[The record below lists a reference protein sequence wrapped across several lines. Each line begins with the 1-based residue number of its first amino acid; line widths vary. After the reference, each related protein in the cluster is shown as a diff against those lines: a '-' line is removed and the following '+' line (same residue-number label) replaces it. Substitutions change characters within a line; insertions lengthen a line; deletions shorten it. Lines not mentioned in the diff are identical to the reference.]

1 MCGIAGFLDWNAG
14 VPDQRLHA
22 TARRMGEALEHR
34 GPDDW
39 GTWCD
44 ESVAVALAHRR
55 LSILDLSSAGHQPM
69 VSADGRFVIS
79 YNGEIYNHLAVRDS
93 LEQAGAAPAW
103 RGHSDT
109 ETMLAAFVAWGVEAS
124 LPRLVGMFA
133 FAVWDRRERSLY
145 LVRDRIGEKP
155 LYYGWLHSTFAF
167 ASELKALR
175 KHPLWNGRIDR
186 DSLSLFMRHN
196 YIPAPYSIYSG
207 IGKLLPGCFLRLEWR
222 GREPLVRPYW
232 SARAAVEAGIEAPF
246 AGDAKAAAAQLDSA
260 LREAIAGQMIAD
272 VPLGAFL
279 SGGVDSSTVVALM
292 QAQSSRPVR
301 TFSIGFNEP
310 TFNEAE
316 HAKAVA
322 RHLGTDH
329 TELYVTPRQALDSIP
344 LLPALYDEPFADSS
358 QLPTFLVARLARQHV
373 TVALSGDGGDELFAG
388 YNRYLFGQALWRRQR
403 RLPSPLR
410 RAISSAITAV
420 PRARWNNV
428 LQLPLRA
435 MPARMQISNPGDKLH
450 KLADII
456 SLADREQVY
465 KRLVSHWDPPNALV
479 LGAREPPTA
488 LTDPA
493 RRCELDDFV
502 QLMMSL
508 DLVSYLPDDIL
519 VKVDRAAMGVSLETR
534 IPMLDHRVVEFA
546 WSLPQEFKLREG
558 QTKWILRQVLYR
570 YVPRE
575 LIERPKMGFGIPL
588 DSWLR
593 GPLRSWAESLLEEA
607 RLRREGFFDPVL
619 VRTKWQEHLNGGHDW
634 QYLLWDV
641 LVFQAWLEASAVAA
655 ADLVA

>member
-1 MCGIAGFLDWNAG
+1 MCGIAGFLDWKTG
-14 VPDQRLHA
+14 IPDHRLQA
-22 TARRMGEALEHR
+22 IARRMGEALEHR

-44 ESVAVALAHRR
+44 QAIAVALAHRR

-69 VSADGRFVIS
+69 LSSDGRFVIS
-79 YNGEIYNHLAVRDS
+79 YNGEIYNHLDVRDE

-103 RGHSDT
+103 RGRSDT
-109 ETMLAAFVAWGVEAS
+109 ETVLAAFMAWGVEAS

-133 FAVWDRRERSLY
+133 FAVWDRRQRSLY

-175 KHPLWNGRIDR
+175 QHPHWSGLINR

-196 YIPAPYSIYSG
+196 CVPAPYSIYSG
-207 IGKLLPGCFLRLEWR
+207 IDKLLPGCCLRLDSGAR
-222 GREPLVRPYW
+222 DPVVRPYW
-232 SARAAVEAGIEAPF
+232 TARAAVEAGTETPF
-246 AGDAKAAAAQLDSA
+246 AGDAKAAAAQLDRT

-301 TFSIGFNEP
+301 TFTIGFREP
-310 TFNEAE
+310 AFNEAE
-316 HAKAVA
+316 HAKRVA

-329 TELYVTPRQALDSIP
+329 AELYITPQQALDAIP
-344 LLPALYDEPFADSS
+344 LLPGLYDEPFADSS
-358 QLPTFLVARLARQHV
+358 QLPTFLLARMARQHV

-388 YNRYLFGQALWRRQR
+388 YNRYLIGQALWRRQSR
-403 RLPSPLR
+403 VPSPLR

-428 LQLPLRA
+428 LDLPLSA
-435 MPARMQISNPGDKLH
+435 MPGRMKIQNPGDKLH
-450 KLADII
+450 KLAEII
-456 SLADREQVY
+456 ALADREQVY
-465 KRLVSHWDPPNALV
+465 KRLVSHWDPPDALV
-479 LGAREPPTA
+479 LGAHEPMTA

-534 IPMLDHRVVEFA
+534 IPMLDHRVVELA
-546 WSLPQEFKLREG
+546 WSLPQELKLREG

-575 LIERPKMGFGIPL
+575 LIERPKMGFGVPL

-593 GPLRSWAESLLEEA
+593 GPLRSWAESLLEEG
-607 RLRREGFFDPVL
+607 RLRREGFFEPAL
-619 VRTKWQEHLNGGHDW
+619 VRTKWGEHLSGRHDW

-641 LVFQAWLEASAVAA
+641 LVFQAWLEASTAPA